1 MKSLLSVL
9 IVTFF
14 YFSVSGSTHSNIS
27 GGLSV
32 RFGKHYSIWQPG
44 FNVGFAVIGKPVE
57 YVGLGG
63 EVSYT
68 RWGQKKIPGT
78 SYDRRSFHYTRGMF
92 LFQGCYPLKSNFILQ
107 FEIGEG
113 VAVEMD
119 ITYTDKDANGDVKPR
134 NGMLFGG
141 GVILKYFSMAI
152 RSNLVF
158 DKPNIKKWVSFNV
171 GFYY

>member
-1 MKSLLSVL
+1 MKNLLSVL
-9 IVTFF
+9 IVVLF
-14 YFSVSGSTHSNIS
+14 YYSVSGSTHSNIS

-32 RFGKHYSIWQPG
+32 RFGRGYSTWQPG
-44 FNVGFAVIGKPVE
+44 FNLGFAVIGKPVD
-57 YVGLGG
+57 YLGLGG

-68 RWGQKKIPGT
+68 RWGQKTVPGVD
-78 SYDRRSFHYTRGMF
+78 YDSRSLHFARGMF
-92 LFQGCYPLKSNFILQ
+92 LFQGCYPLRGNFILQ

-119 ITYTDKDANGDVKPR
+119 IKYRDKDADGDVKPL
-134 NGMLFGG
+134 NSMLFGG
-141 GVILKYFSMAI
+141 GVILKYFSMSL

-158 DKPNIKKWVSFNV
+158 NRPARTKWISFNL